1 MSIQSRRNALF
12 KSSISIKSIGN
23 SFQKFSQG
31 LRSARKN
38 ADEIIKT
45 SRKKN
50 TFKSK
55 LTRNDNLFFRK
66 RQENIKRKNRE
77 DELEASSTQGV
88 PKTQGSILAKST
100 RGFLGRML
108 DFIGIL
114 LIGWAIQNLP
124 KIISGINGLIK
135 RISSVTGILSLF
147 VDGIKFVLGG
157 IGTLLQN
164 AISSLLRFDFLTQKK
179 EVESGLESANT
190 GLAQARNE
198 LNTAASDFQQP
209 ESYGL
214 PNPPGFDLDNK
225 QESQSKDDAKG
236 DLSMGDGLEGQESSE
251 LTQVKKE
258 FSDKIDESQEEEEG
272 EEVVQGEAEDVEGV
286 RGDLESFLTE
296 SESGGGEGGGSSESP
311 SGGADVADPTD
322 ELKKKQKEAL
332 SYPKRNTGRNRN
344 RNRSSSFLGTPDSV
358 DNISQSVTPESS
370 TMLASVG
377 TYDPDF
383 EGGQDGSRKVN
394 LSSLVNPSKKEVNIK
409 TDRKSKN
416 KVMIIEKPVQTASSG
431 GGGMSGSGS
440 SSSIPEVNDEK
451 LLMKMQSTST
461 LKYT

>member
-12 KSSISIKSIGN
+12 KSSISIKSIGD
-23 SFQKFSQG
+23 SIQKFSEG

-38 ADEIIKT
+38 ADETIKT
-45 SRKKN
+45 SRQKN
-50 TFKSK
+50 IFKSK
-55 LTRNDNLFFRK
+55 LIRNDNLFFRK
-66 RQENIKRKNRE
+66 RQENIKRKDRE

-179 EVESGLESANT
+179 EVESGLESANS

-198 LNTAASDFQQP
+198 LNTAASEFQQP

-225 QESQSKDDAKG
+225 QEAQSKDDAKG
-236 DLSMGDGLEGQESSE
+236 DLSMGDGLGEQESPE
-251 LTQVKKE
+251 LTDAKNE
-258 FSDKIDESQEEEEG
+258 LSEKIDETQEEEG

-286 RGDLESFLTE
+286 KGDLESFLTE
-296 SESGGGEGGGSSESP
+296 SESGSGGGGGSSASP

>member
-12 KSSISIKSIGN
+12 KSSISIKSIGD
-23 SFQKFSQG
+23 SIQKFSEG

-38 ADEIIKT
+38 ADETIKT
-45 SRKKN
+45 SRQKN
-50 TFKSK
+50 IFKSK
-55 LTRNDNLFFRK
+55 LIRNDNLFFRK
-66 RQENIKRKNRE
+66 RQENIKRKDRE

-164 AISSLLRFDFLTQKK
+164 AISSLLRFDFLSQKK
-179 EVESGLESANT
+179 EVESGLESANS

-225 QESQSKDDAKG
+225 QEAQSKDDAKG
-236 DLSMGDGLEGQESSE
+236 DLSMGDGLGEQESSE
-251 LTQVKKE
+251 LTEVKKE
-258 FSDKIDESQEEEEG
+258 FSDKLEESQEEEG
-272 EEVVQGEAEDVEGV
+272 EEVVQGEADDVEGV
-286 RGDLESFLTE
+286 QSDLESFLTE
-296 SESGGGEGGGSSESP
+296 AEGGGGGEGGGSSSP

-431 GGGMSGSGS
+431 GGGMSGGGS
-440 SSSIPEVNDEK
+440 SSSIQEVNDEK

>member
-12 KSSISIKSIGN
+12 KSSISIKSIGD
-23 SFQKFSQG
+23 SIQKFSEG

-38 ADEIIKT
+38 ADETIKT
-45 SRKKN
+45 SRQKN
-50 TFKSK
+50 IFKSK
-55 LTRNDNLFFRK
+55 LIRNDNLFFRK
-66 RQENIKRKNRE
+66 RQENIKRKDRE

-377 TYDPDF
+377 SYDPDF